1 MDALEFAGHK
11 SGYVAVVGKPN
22 VGKSTLVNALI
33 GHKVAIT
40 SAKPQTTRKRILGI
54 LSQDD
59 AQILFLDTPG
69 IHQPQRALSR
79 FMMSEVDAA
88 LGDCDAILFVVDVC
102 YLPDDDDRRVAER
115 IQNLPQPKL
124 MALNKSD
131 AVDPRRLVENVNAL
145 EALLGAKLET
155 NAMLTSATR
164 GDNLNKMSAMLLDV
178 LKDGPKFYP
187 PDQVTDQTERALAA
201 EFIREQALKFL
212 EQEVPHGVVVV
223 IEEWQTR
230 KNGKVY
236 IGATIFVERDSQ
248 KGILI
253 GKGGEMLKK
262 IGSRA
267 RKEIEH
273 ELGAKVFLELWV
285 KTRDKW
291 RDNEREVERFL
302 SQ

>member
-1 MDALEFAGHK
+1 
-11 SGYVAVVGKPN
+11 
-22 VGKSTLVNALI
+22 
-33 GHKVAIT
+33 
-40 SAKPQTTRKRILGI
+40 
-54 LSQDD
+54 
-59 AQILFLDTPG
+59 
-69 IHQPQRALSR
+69 
-79 FMMSEVDAA
+79 
-88 LGDCDAILFVVDVC
+88 
-102 YLPDDDDRRVAER
+102 
-115 IQNLPQPKL
+115 
-124 MALNKSD
+124 
-131 AVDPRRLVENVNAL
+131 
-145 EALLGAKLET
+145 
-155 NAMLTSATR
+155 MLTSATR